1 MCLDDEVTGQTVLC
15 ALHLRVIFNQMTI
28 NVKLL
33 SDISEMELEPTSQL
47 QNVTFLQN
55 AFIVSFLTTLGAQ
68 TVRDILGESVL
79 LCQSNIL

>member
-1 MCLDDEVTGQTVLC
+1 MCLDDEVTSQTVLC

-28 NVKLL
+28 KLL

>member
-1 MCLDDEVTGQTVLC
+1 
-15 ALHLRVIFNQMTI
+15 
-28 NVKLL
+28 
-33 SDISEMELEPTSQL
+33 MELEPTSQF